1 MRIIDRVAH
10 QKTQTSS
17 GKCVDDGHRSRPD
30 RTFDVQSGGD
40 GRHVNRFV
48 QQADIIEINPA
59 ASVKTKLILL
69 SATAFVSIFATT
81 YVQAQAP
88 SAPSQGQLSAP
99 YGSGPAANNN
109 NNAWGI
115 ANTPSGSAAAGPLST
130 IYAPKTIASPAPG
143 EIVIRLNGRAELLIT
158 DNYTTA
164 NRGLNANGT
173 PNGFKLN
180 PVGIASYFRLYPGF
194 DGKAANGLRYGA
206 SVEIRENFPGATTG
220 STTGGASGGN
230 NSPSANSSGQTLFV
244 RRAFAYVASDQA
256 GLVRIGQGDG
266 VIGLFDNCIFTSQC
280 WDAGLGGLDAG
291 ASQETAPS
299 GVAPPFVWLAQT
311 GAEYANSKI
320 VYLSPQLY
328 GFDVGVQ
335 YAPSEG
341 NAFANASGAT
351 SFQSTTCTQAGPAC
365 INVSSGN
372 DPTRWLNQVAAGL
385 RYQHNFGLVDVKGY
399 GFYETAGKE
408 SLTTTA
414 FVKPSP
420 TASLTALRYDN
431 LSFYKAGIAV
441 TAYNVTAAVDYIGG
455 AVNGQL
461 AERPTGGA
469 PTNAVLFGLT
479 YLNGPWTLAAT
490 FGTIDT
496 QGDAR
501 LTGISQR
508 HEYETAVGGTYKVAP
523 GLQLVGEYQY
533 AHRHQG
539 GFDFNQG
546 APGLNG
552 TTRDAQ
558 YQGVT
563 FGTILSW

>member
-1 MRIIDRVAH
+1 MRRILFASAALLGGTAMLAH
-10 QKTQTSS
+10 AQK
-17 GKCVDDGHRSRPD
+17 
-30 RTFDVQSGGD
+30 
-40 GRHVNRFV
+40 
-48 QQADIIEINPA
+48 PA
-59 ASVKTKLILL
+59 N
-69 SATAFVSIFATT
+69 
-81 YVQAQAP
+81 
-88 SAPSQGQLSAP
+88 PSQGQLVAP
-99 YGSGPAANNN
+99 YGAGPATNNN

-115 ANTPSGSAAAGPLST
+115 ANTPSGSAAAGLLSSE
-130 IYAPKTIASPAPG
+130 YPPNVIAVPAPDTL
-143 EIVIRLNGRAELLIT
+143 VIRLNGRVEVNVTA
-158 DNYTTA
+158 NYTSVDK
-164 NRGLNANGT
+164 GLNPNGT

-194 DGKAANGLRYGA
+194 DGLAANGLRYGA
-206 SVEIRENFPGATTG
+206 SVELRENFFAGTTGTTNGGAT
-220 STTGGASGGN
+220 GGN
-230 NSPSANSSGQTLFV
+230 TSPSANSSAQTIFV
-244 RRAFAYVASDQA
+244 RRAFSYLASDRA
-256 GLVRIGQGDG
+256 GLVRLGQGDG

-291 ASQETAPS
+291 ASQETGPS
-299 GVAPPFVWLAQT
+299 GASPPFVWLAQV

-328 GFDVGVQ
+328 GFDFGVQ
-335 YAPSEG
+335 YAPNEG
-341 NAFANASGAT
+341 NSFANASGA
-351 SFQSTTCTQAGPAC
+351 SPIQSTTCNQAGPNC

-372 DPTRWLNQVAAGL
+372 DPTRWLNQVGAGL
-385 RYQHNFGLVDVKGY
+385 RYQRNFGAVDFKTY

-431 LSFYKAGIAV
+431 LGFYKAGVAV
-441 TAYNVTAAVDYIGG
+441 TAFKLTAAIDYIGG

-469 PTNAVLFGLT
+469 STNAVMTGLT
-479 YLNGPWTLAAT
+479 YASGPITLAAT
-490 FGTIDT
+490 FGLINT

-501 LTGISQR
+501 LTGVSQR
-508 HEYETAVGGTYKVAP
+508 HEYETAIGGNYRLAP
-523 GLQLVGEYQY
+523 GIQLVAEYQY

-552 TTRDAQ
+552 VTRDAQ

-563 FGTILSW
+563 FATVLTW